1 MPSTETT
8 ALLGGQNGSSR
19 NSVLV
24 AFLKAEGQPSWLAS
38 FKWFFFS
45 SYFNILLIFVPLAF
59 VAHNLNWDVALRFS
73 FAFIAIMPLAKVRR
87 AFHRTPSMWI
97 YV

>member
-8 ALLGGQNGSSR
+8 ALLGGQNSSSR
-19 NSVLV
+19 NSGIV
-24 AFLKAEGQPSWLAS
+24 AFLKAEGQPSWLPS

-45 SYFNILLIFVPLAF
+45 SYFNILLVFVPLAF

-73 FAFIAIMPLAKVRR
+73 FSFIAIIPLAKV
-87 AFHRTPSMWI
+87 HRPFAVLPPPRI
-97 YV
+97 DV